1 MEMNDLKSNYLIDKL
16 MKFPTHPNNKTE
28 GFFLIED
35 RIKLEV
41 HISSRSEHFVF
52 IVYLFVQCA
61 CGALELTHK
70 TFVKN
75 TANTLK

>member
-16 MKFPTHPNNKTE
+16 MKFPTHPNNNTE
-28 GFFLIED
+28 GFFLK
-35 RIKLEV
+35 RGIKLEV

-70 TFVKN
+70 IFVKN